1 MLGRQGL
8 AGWAGEEAAGS
19 RSQGRADGN
28 GGQGRLPQT
37 LKPIVINNNGSYKSK
52 RLLNIC
58 HLPQYAKSIH
68 EQTHSLIPTTLRDVA
83 ACIVLNRAWT

>member
-8 AGWAGEEAAGS
+8 ASWAGVEAAGS

-28 GGQGRLPQT
+28 GAQGRLLQT
-37 LKPIVINNNGSYKSK
+37 LKPIVINNNGSNKSK

-58 HLPQYAKSIH
+58 HVSQYAKSIH
-68 EQTHSLIPTTLRDVA
+68 EQTHLLIPTTLRDVA
-83 ACIVLNRAWT
+83 TCIVLNRTWT